1 MRYIALIILLLP
13 ALAKTQSLA
22 VAEQFRDIAG
32 TPFFPRTYVDVNGSP
47 YLFDEFQK
55 STITLFNGQV
65 LKDVKINFN
74 LLNGD
79 LLYVDEKDQTMI
91 ASPLAVRTVE
101 ADTRKFVPS
110 PAKNMYCE
118 VMSTQGK
125 ATLLRLYK
133 KTIMETK
140 AFNSA
145 TVQKNFQTYESYMLI
160 VGEKA
165 TEVNSANDLY
175 ETLGDNLKDF
185 AKTEKLRQKAVS
197 SWVKIVNYYNSI

>member
-1 MRYIALIILLLP
+1 MVLTLFLCSAG
-13 ALAKTQSLA
+13 AHSQSLA

-47 YLFDEFQK
+47 YMFDDFQQ
-55 STITLFNGQV
+55 STITLFKGQV

-74 LLNGD
+74 LVNGD
-79 LLYVDEKDQTMI
+79 LLYLDEKGQTMV
-91 ASPLAVRTVE
+91 ASPVTVKTIE
-101 ADTRKFVPS
+101 VDARKFVPS
-110 PAKNMYCE
+110 PAKNAYCE

-133 KTIMETK
+133 KVIMETK

-145 TVQKNFQTYESYMLI
+145 TVQRNFQMYESHLLV

-175 ETLGDNLKDF
+175 EALGEDLKEY
-185 AKTEKLRQKAVS
+185 AKTEKLKQKSVS

>member
-1 MRYIALIILLLP
+1 MVLTLFLFSAGARS
-13 ALAKTQSLA
+13 QSLA

-47 YLFDEFQK
+47 YMFDDFQQ

-65 LKDVKINFN
+65 LKDIKINFN
-74 LLNGD
+74 LVNGE
-79 LLYVDEKDQTMI
+79 LLYVDEKGQTMV
-91 ASPLAVRTVE
+91 ASPLTVKNIE
-101 ADTRKFVPS
+101 ADARKFVPS
-110 PAKNMYCE
+110 PAKNAYCE

-125 ATLLRLYK
+125 ATLLRLYNK
-133 KTIMETK
+133 KIMETK

-145 TVQKNFQTYESYMLI
+145 TVQRSFQTTESHLLV

-175 ETLGDNLKDF
+175 EVLGDNLKDF
-185 AKTEKLRQKAVS
+185 AKTEKLRPKSVS